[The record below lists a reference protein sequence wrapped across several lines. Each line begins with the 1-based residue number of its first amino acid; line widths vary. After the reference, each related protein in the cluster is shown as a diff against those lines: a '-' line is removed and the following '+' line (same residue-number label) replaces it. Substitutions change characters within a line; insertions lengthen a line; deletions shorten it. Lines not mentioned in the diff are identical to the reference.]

1 MEEMSKPKKTSIL
14 ARGQYN
20 QPLQQVFPNTPND
33 ILPFT
38 AQFPKNR
45 LGLVNWLLHEDHPL
59 TSRVAVNRLWQQ
71 FFGTGLV
78 KTAENFGNQGE
89 MPSNQAL
96 LDWLAVT
103 FRTSGWDIKKI
114 IKLIVTSETYQQ
126 DSYTSP
132 ALRDVDPENRWL
144 GRGPSNRL
152 TAEMMRDNML
162 TASGLL
168 KTTIG
173 GESFKPYQPAGL
185 WEINNSSYKA
195 DSTDAMY
202 RRSLYIIAKRS
213 VPNPTMASFDASER
227 SYCLSRRQKTNTPLQ
242 ALVTLND
249 PGFLEAAKVL
259 GETMTKENDA
269 SKAIS
274 DTYRKLTGRLPAI
287 KEMELLL
294 SVQKAAI
301 ERYNKSPEK
310 TKGWLTAGIYPID
323 KKLDAATIAANAE
336 VASIIM
342 NADATITK
350 R

>member
-1 MEEMSKPKKTSIL
+1 
-14 ARGQYN
+14 
-20 QPLQQVFPNTPND
+20 
-33 ILPFT
+33 
-38 AQFPKNR
+38 
-45 LGLVNWLLHEDHPL
+45 
-59 TSRVAVNRLWQQ
+59 
-71 FFGTGLV
+71 
-78 KTAENFGNQGE
+78 
-89 MPSNQAL
+89 
-96 LDWLAVT
+96 
-103 FRTSGWDIKKI
+103 
-114 IKLIVTSETYQQ
+114 
-126 DSYTSP
+126 
-132 ALRDVDPENRWL
+132 
-144 GRGPSNRL
+144 
-152 TAEMMRDNML
+152 
-162 TASGLL
+162 
-168 KTTIG
+168 
-173 GESFKPYQPAGL
+173 
-185 WEINNSSYKA
+185 
-195 DSTDAMY
+195 
-202 RRSLYIIAKRS
+202 
-213 VPNPTMASFDASER
+213 MASFDASER

-242 ALVTLND
+242 ALITLND

-274 DTYRKLTGRLPAI
+274 DTYRKLTGRLPGI

>member
-1 MEEMSKPKKTSIL
+1 
-14 ARGQYN
+14 
-20 QPLQQVFPNTPND
+20 
-33 ILPFT
+33 
-38 AQFPKNR
+38 
-45 LGLVNWLLHEDHPL
+45 
-59 TSRVAVNRLWQQ
+59 
-71 FFGTGLV
+71 
-78 KTAENFGNQGE
+78 
-89 MPSNQAL
+89 
-96 LDWLAVT
+96 
-103 FRTSGWDIKKI
+103 
-114 IKLIVTSETYQQ
+114 
-126 DSYTSP
+126 
-132 ALRDVDPENRWL
+132 
-144 GRGPSNRL
+144 
-152 TAEMMRDNML
+152 
-162 TASGLL
+162 
-168 KTTIG
+168 
-173 GESFKPYQPAGL
+173 
-185 WEINNSSYKA
+185 
-195 DSTDAMY
+195 MY

-259 GETMTKENDA
+259 GETMTKEKDA
-269 SKAIS
+269 SKAIA
-274 DTYRKLTGRLPAI
+274 DTYRKLTGRLPAA

-310 TKGWLTAGIYPID
+310 TKGWLTAGIYTID